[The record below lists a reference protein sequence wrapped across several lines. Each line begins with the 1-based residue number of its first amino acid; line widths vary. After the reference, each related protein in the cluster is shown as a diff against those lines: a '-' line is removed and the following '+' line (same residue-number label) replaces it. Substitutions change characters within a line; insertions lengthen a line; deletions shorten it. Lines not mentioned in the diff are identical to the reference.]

1 MESKSYPQRGD
12 KGPRGGTG
20 LGGVDALVTLGT
32 KATRL
37 AIMLA
42 VLGMTVWEAFGH

>member
-1 MESKSYPQRGD
+1 MESRSHP
-12 KGPRGGTG
+12 
-20 LGGVDALVTLGT
+20 LGGHKSQWGPWVASADALVTLGT

>member
-1 MESKSYPQRGD
+1 MESRSQVMGARKRSGQSRVDGA
-12 KGPRGGTG
+12 
-20 LGGVDALVTLGT
+20 DALLDLGT

-37 AIMLA
+37 ILMLA

>member
-1 MESKSYPQRGD
+1 MESTGHPV
-12 KGPRGGTG
+12 GGNRLPVSRTSSA
-20 LGGVDALVTLGT
+20 DALLDLGT